1 MATPQR
7 KPDPSLIEQLFQD
20 PYGFSFF
27 QAVNLLEKAN
37 PGKFPLGKALSPEEE
52 PVRFSAKGGL
62 SFPASEIS
70 ALEQGEENGVAAME
84 VAFLGL
90 IGPSGVLPHWYT
102 ELVEERLRKKDSAL
116 KDFLDLFHH
125 RLVSLFYLAWKK
137 YRFPVQFQAG
147 AKDRL
152 SRDLLSLSGLG
163 TAGLTDRIGLPG
175 ESLNYFG
182 GYFSRPVASAVAIQS
197 AVEYFADVRA
207 EVEQFIERTLPL
219 EPEDRSRL
227 GMANANLGENTVVG
241 SQVWECQSKFRVVLG
256 PLTYK
261 EFQTFLPCG
270 RMLRP
275 IFALVKYM
283 VGMEFEFEIRLVL
296 KRQEMPL
303 CTLGGRKSD
312 APRLGWSTWVR
323 HADFYPDADPFIT
336 FRESDL
342 T

>member
-1 MATPQR
+1 LATSQR
-7 KPDPSLIEQLFQD
+7 QPDSSLIERLFQD
-20 PYGFSFF
+20 PHGFSFF
-27 QAVNLLEKAN
+27 QAVNLLEKAAE
-37 PGKFPLGKALSPEEE
+37 GKLPLGKALAPEEE

-70 ALEQGEENGVAAME
+70 ALEEGEDNGPACME

-102 ELVEERLRKKDSAL
+102 ELVEERLRKKDATL
-116 KDFLDLFHH
+116 RDFLDLFHH

-152 SRDLLSLSGLG
+152 SRELLSLSGLG
-163 TAGLTDRIGLPG
+163 TAGLTERIGLPE

-182 GYFSRPVASAVAIQS
+182 GNFSRQVPSAIAIRS
-197 AVEYFADVRA
+197 AVEYFANVQA
-207 EVEQFIERTLPL
+207 EVDQFIERTLPL

-227 GMANANLGENTVVG
+227 GMANANLGENAIVG
-241 SQVWECQSKFRVVLG
+241 SQVWECQSKFRIVLG

-296 KRQEMPL
+296 KRSEMPL
-303 CTLGGRKSD
+303 CVLGRTADG
-312 APRLGWSTWVR
+312 PRLGWSTWVR
-323 HADFYPDADPFIT
+323 HGAFYPSDDPHIT
-336 FRESDL
+336 FQESDL
-342 T
+342 I